1 MDKAS
6 AYGAGDCRF
15 ESCRGHLAGCHCRQA
30 RGPKSTASVPP
41 PWPTVVVVACDPDS
55 RRQAKRAARPQR
67 PACTCSH
74 DGYSEGRS
82 GCTAWR
88 PMASACMWAMAPR
101 TRSVKPHAVQAK
113 SACAHIAVIFANSA
127 TGARTQVARMRAAC
141 SMELDVADLR
151 IRFSADL

>member
-1 MDKAS
+1 MDKAI
-6 AYGAGDCRF
+6 AGDCRF
-15 ESCRGHLAGCHCRQA
+15 QSCRGHFAGCHCRPA
-30 RGPKSTASVPP
+30 RGPESTVSVLPP
-41 PWPTVVVVACDPDS
+41 RPGTVVLARSSDS
-55 RRQAKRAARPQR
+55 RRHAKRAARPQR

-88 PMASACMWAMAPR
+88 PMALACMWAMAPR